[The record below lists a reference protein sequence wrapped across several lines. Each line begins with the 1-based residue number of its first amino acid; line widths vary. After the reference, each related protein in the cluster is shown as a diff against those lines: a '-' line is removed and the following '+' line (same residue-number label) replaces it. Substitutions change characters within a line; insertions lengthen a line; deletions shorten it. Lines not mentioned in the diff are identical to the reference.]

1 MDRIGNSFN
10 GESWSM
16 NAETQ
21 LHRQIHP
28 KRIQEGR
35 VTSLAF
41 KPSSKNVECL
51 SVYDGDQIDAEAA
64 WRHYVYTLKLES
76 IGVMTVTV
84 GECEIL
90 ELTVV
95 PDPED
100 FPEHVCIDFQG
111 FTNRQIEKKAKILS
125 SNARSRGWQF
135 HP

>member
-1 MDRIGNSFN
+1 
-10 GESWSM
+10 M
-16 NAETQ
+16 NAGTH

-28 KRIQEGR
+28 SSLQEGR

-41 KPSSKNVECL
+41 KPSSNDVECL

-64 WRHYVYTLKLES
+64 WRHYVYTLNRES

-95 PDPED
+95 PDPDD
-100 FPEHVCIDFQG
+100 FPEHVCISFQG
-111 FTNRQIEKKAKILS
+111 LTNRQIGKKAKILS
-125 SNARSRGWQF
+125 SNARSRDWQF
-135 HP
+135 RP